1 MKLKKEISLTSFL
14 QKVKDCRGEVTF
26 QTEEGDSLNLKSV
39 LTGYIF
45 VALMMSPEVL
55 DEGWITCEEKEDYDI
70 LNEYLVP

>member
-14 QKVKDCRGEVTF
+14 QKVKDCRGEVK
-26 QTEEGDSLNLKSV
+26 EGDSLNLKSV
-39 LTGYIF
+39 LTSYIF

>member
-26 QTEEGDSLNLKSV
+26 QTDSLNLKSV

-55 DEGWITCEEKEDYDI
+55 EEGWITCEEKEDYDI